1 MDHTP
6 APISLAAARALQPP
20 EGSRAAEVFRDD
32 HVWIRFAARPT
43 SGPQVPHDRD
53 ELILHCRI
61 GHRALSLGRRRNHDR
76 TRRHDVRGGAYA
88 TRLRP
93 ILGGLLGLGRVLR
106 AAPMIDDS
114 STLPVP
120 IGTDTGRV
128 STLDQLAS
136 IPEEEIWLSKQKS
149 ARTRRAYRLDV
160 QHFMR
165 TLGVTTPGEL
175 RQADHKAVIAWE
187 RFMREFEHAASSTI
201 RRRLAALSSLYKHLV
216 RHDHAARNPVREV
229 ERPAI
234 NRDEGATAAFSKAQA
249 RKLLDLP
256 GEDTIAGLRDRAI
269 LSVGL
274 QVGLRRAEIAALT
287 VGDLHQ
293 NRGYDSLRVMRKGG
307 RRDALAINPQTAARL
322 RAYLEKAGHGAD
334 VDGPLFRP
342 LKHNG
347 KRREERRGMDPDAID
362 RVVRKYAAALG
373 LDRGYSAHSMRAT
386 FITTALENGAQLED
400 VQKAA
405 GHRDPSTTK
414 LYDRR
419 GYNPEKA
426 ARMARRV
433 VLMCES
439 VMYAIYVI

>member
-1 MDHTP
+1 
-6 APISLAAARALQPP
+6 
-20 EGSRAAEVFRDD
+20 
-32 HVWIRFAARPT
+32 
-43 SGPQVPHDRD
+43 
-53 ELILHCRI
+53 
-61 GHRALSLGRRRNHDR
+61 
-76 TRRHDVRGGAYA
+76 
-88 TRLRP
+88 
-93 ILGGLLGLGRVLR
+93 
-106 AAPMIDDS
+106 MIDDS

-120 IGTDTGRV
+120 AAAPRHV
-128 STLDQLAS
+128 STVAKLAD

-165 TLGVTTPGEL
+165 TLSIATTEEL
-175 RQADHKAVIAWE
+175 RQGDHKAVIAWE
-187 RFMREFEHAASSTI
+187 RYMRESERAASSTI
-201 RRRLAALSSLYKHLV
+201 RRRLAALSSLYRHLV
-216 RHDHAARNPVREV
+216 RHGHAPRNPVGEV

-256 GEDTIAGLRDRAI
+256 GEDTVAGLRDRAI

-274 QVGLRRAEIAALT
+274 QVGLRRAEIAALK
-287 VGDLHQ
+287 VGDLYQ
-293 NRGYDSLRVMRKGG
+293 NRGYDSLRVSRKGG

-322 RAYLEKAGHGAD
+322 RAYLDAAGHGAD

-347 KRREERRGMDPDAID
+347 KRRDERRGMDPDAID

-426 ARMARRV
+426 ASFFAT
-433 VLMCES
+433 
-439 VMYAIYVI
+439 Y